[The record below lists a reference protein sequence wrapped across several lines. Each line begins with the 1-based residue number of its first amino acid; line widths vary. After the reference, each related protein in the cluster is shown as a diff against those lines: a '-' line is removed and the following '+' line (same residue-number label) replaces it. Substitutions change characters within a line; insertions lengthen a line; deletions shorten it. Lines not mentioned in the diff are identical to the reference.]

1 MTAKIPSA
9 SATRI
14 LLAKFVPDMESVFAL
29 DLRGIA
35 TNTGEYERGV
45 NAEVCRGYRDGIAS
59 MEGSVIRK
67 RKLLSKITLLLAI
80 AALSVITTR
89 AVIAAVHAPTMPAAE
104 ALKLLLDGNQRF
116 VAGKLEHPNQTPE
129 RRAEVAKGQHPFAA
143 VLACSDS
150 RTPPE
155 IIFDR
160 GLGDIF
166 TVRVAGNVADK
177 VVIESLDYS
186 IKHLGVRVVMVLGHR
201 RCGAVI
207 AAVEGHEGTAEQ
219 DVGPMLSEL
228 RPAVAASKGMAGDPV
243 ENAVRENVKLV
254 MKNLATSEELSAM
267 VKSGDLKIVGGIYD
281 LDTGTIEML
290 KD

>member
-1 MTAKIPSA
+1 M
-9 SATRI
+9 
-14 LLAKFVPDMESVFAL
+14 
-29 DLRGIA
+29 
-35 TNTGEYERGV
+35 
-45 NAEVCRGYRDGIAS
+45 
-59 MEGSVIRK
+59 
-67 RKLLSKITLLLAI
+67 LLAI
-80 AALSVITTR
+80 AALSIATTR
-89 AVIAAVHAPTMPAAE
+89 AVIAAVHEPAISADQ
-104 ALKLLLDGNQRF
+104 ALKLLLEGNQRF

-177 VVIESLDYS
+177 VVIESLGYS
-186 IKHLGVRVVMVLGHR
+186 VKHAGARVVMVLGHR
-201 RCGAVI
+201 RCGAVT
-207 AAVEGHEGTAEQ
+207 AAVQGDEKTKDEVREI
-219 DVGPMLSEL
+219 VKEL
-228 RPAVAASKGMAGDPV
+228 EPAVRASRGMPGDPV
-243 ENAVRENVKLV
+243 ENAARENVKLV
-254 MKNLATSEELSAM
+254 VEKLAASKELSAM
-267 VKSGDLKIVGGIYD
+267 VKSGELKIVGGIYD

>member
-1 MTAKIPSA
+1 M
-9 SATRI
+9 
-14 LLAKFVPDMESVFAL
+14 
-29 DLRGIA
+29 
-35 TNTGEYERGV
+35 
-45 NAEVCRGYRDGIAS
+45 
-59 MEGSVIRK
+59 
-67 RKLLSKITLLLAI
+67 LLAI
-80 AALSVITTR
+80 VALSIVTTR
-89 AVIAAVHAPTMPAAE
+89 AVIAAVRAATMPPAE
-104 ALKLLLDGNQRF
+104 ALKLMLDGNQRF

-129 RRAEVAKGQHPFAA
+129 RRAEVAKGQHPFAS

-177 VVIESLDYS
+177 AVIESIDYS
-186 IKHLGVRVVMVLGHR
+186 DNPLGARGVMVLGHR
-201 RCGAVI
+201 RWGAVM
-207 AAVEGHEGTAEQ
+207 AAVAGHEEEG

-228 RPAVAASKGMAGDPV
+228 RPAVAASKGMTGDPV

-290 KD
+290 KN